1 MKTFIVASTLIVA
14 LCACADKNMQTPA
27 SARADD
33 GSITT
38 LVKARLGNDP
48 QVGAMHINVET
59 VNGEVQLAGFA
70 SSDQDKSRAEDIAR
84 GVSTV
89 KGVRNDIVVRP
100 PVTQ

>member
-1 MKTFIVASTLIVA
+1 MKTFIVATTLVGA
-14 LCACADKNMQTPA
+14 LCACADGGTQTLA
-27 SARADD
+27 GAMADD

-38 LVKARLGNDP
+38 LVKARLDNDP

-70 SSDQDKSRAEDIAR
+70 SSELDKSRAEDIAR
-84 GVSTV
+84 GVSDV